1 LIGDCAEIAV
11 AVGDCSEE
19 DIMKTCMELS
29 DLMLL
34 SFIAAG
40 EGVGFED
47 TLLVS
52 SVADIS
58 LIVASDCLLVIPATC
73 FVTVTSGNSCEEA
86 EACS

>member
-19 DIMKTCMELS
+19 DSMKTCTELS

-34 SFIAAG
+34 SFIDAG

-86 EACS
+86 EVCS